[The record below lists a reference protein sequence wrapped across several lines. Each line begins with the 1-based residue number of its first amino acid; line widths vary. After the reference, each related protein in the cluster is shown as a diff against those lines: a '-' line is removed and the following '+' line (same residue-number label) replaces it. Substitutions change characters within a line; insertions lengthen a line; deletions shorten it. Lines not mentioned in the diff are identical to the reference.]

1 MKKILS
7 EGQVIRE
14 VPPKVME
21 QGMVKIIHIQRPS

>member
-21 QGMVKIIHIQRPS
+21 QGMVRIYTHTKT